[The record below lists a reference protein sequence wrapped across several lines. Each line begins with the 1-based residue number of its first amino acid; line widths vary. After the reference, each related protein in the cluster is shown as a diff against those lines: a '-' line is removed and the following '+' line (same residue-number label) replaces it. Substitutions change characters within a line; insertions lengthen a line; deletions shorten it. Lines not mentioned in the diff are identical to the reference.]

1 MVVPPLLDL
10 HWPHCTALH
19 SLHPEE
25 EATCWC
31 TTCTVTT
38 SPASSI
44 LVETSCQ
51 TGMLSQL
58 FSSPSSPLTCH
69 ISSNAGRCVPA
80 GDVYALTAGGGLSF
94 ARECDVRAQFL
105 LFTCTH
111 CARAQFLRFVRVHC
125 ARALSNTVRARH
137 CKAHS
142 LSPPTNPSSP
152 SPFNL
157 FPFASF
163 VCPPKQL
170 L

>member
-19 SLHPEE
+19 SLHPEV
-25 EATCWC
+25 ATCCCC

-44 LVETSCQ
+44 LETSCQ
-51 TGMLSQL
+51 TSMLSQL

-94 ARECDVRAQFL
+94 ARECDLRAQFL
-105 LFTCTH
+105 HFKCT
-111 CARAQFLRFVRVHC
+111 L
-125 ARALSNTVRARH
+125 RALSNTLRARH

-163 VCPPKQL
+163 VCPPKL